1 MSVAARNVH
10 TMLTVRDH
18 MMLDLEQRRYK
29 YPGAKEQDI
38 RELFD
43 MSATR
48 YYAVLNRLVERD
60 EALQV
65 APVLVRR
72 LRRLKGKRQGVRARI

>member
-1 MSVAARNVH
+1 
-10 TMLTVRDH
+10 
-18 MMLDLEQRRYK
+18 MMLEVESRRYK
-29 YPGAKEQDI
+29 YAGAKEQDI

-48 YYAVLNRLVERD
+48 YYAVLNRLLERD

-65 APVLVRR
+65 EPVLVGR
-72 LRRLKGKRQGVRARI
+72 LRRLRASRQSARTRTDPAVYAVPTTP